1 MDHPEAGPVLP
12 IEIILRIFPGLP
24 QPEAQAL
31 LENSEICE
39 YPPGMILC
47 HEDAYETIFY
57 IILNGR
63 VQVSKRIAADQERRL
78 KVLERGDFFGEM
90 ALIHRAPRAATVRTL
105 VPTRVIEVRKV
116 DFDRLLSSSASV
128 ARAMVQEVSRRL
140 RENDEMAIEDLRLKA
155 GELASAYQRLAEQEY
170 ARREFLSA
178 IAHELRTPL
187 TAASGFL
194 YMVQTGILEGQ
205 SFEGEMM
212 QAALRSAS
220 RNLNRIITLVNDI
233 LFVQE
238 MDLILPRFEPID
250 LSLLLNNV
258 KEMLKHPA
266 IDNQVTVKIRVPASL
281 PKIPGDAR
289 SLERA
294 FTAILDNAIKFNQP
308 GSTVRVRAGN
318 EGEMVWVE
326 VADQGPGIPEQAL
339 PHVFDR
345 FFRVDE
351 LEGRYFRGVGLG
363 LSIARQVIEQHDGA
377 IAVSSRVGQGTSVRV
392 ELPTRFPNAD
402 LPKKQ
407 Q

>member
-1 MDHPEAGPVLP
+1 MDDPEAELTTP

-24 QPEAQAL
+24 EPEAQAL
-31 LENSEICE
+31 VANSEICE
-39 YPPGMILC
+39 YPPGIVLC

-57 IILNGR
+57 IILAGR
-63 VQVSKRIAADQERRL
+63 VTVSKRIAPDQERHL
-78 KVLERGDFFGEM
+78 KILEEGDFFGEM
-90 ALIHRAPRAATVRTL
+90 ALIHKAPRAATVRTL
-105 VPTRVIEVRKV
+105 DATRVIEIRKV

-170 ARREFLSA
+170 ARREFLSV

-194 YMVQTGILEGQ
+194 YMIQTGMMEGQ
-205 SFEGEMM
+205 PLNDEAM
-212 QAALRSAS
+212 QAALRSAA
-220 RNLNRIITLVNDI
+220 RNLNRIISLVNDI

-250 LSLLLNNV
+250 LRLMLANV

-266 IDNQVTVKIRVPASL
+266 LDNHVAVKIHLPKDL

-294 FTAILDNAIKFNQP
+294 FTAILDNAIKFSQP
-308 GSTVRVRAGN
+308 GGVVRLHGGSQN
-318 EGEMVWVE
+318 EMVWIE
-326 VADQGPGIPEQAL
+326 FADQGLGIPENAL

-345 FFRVDE
+345 FFRAEDF
-351 LEGRYFRGVGLG
+351 EGRVFRGVGLG
-363 LSIARQVIEQHDGA
+363 LSIARQVIEQHDGS
-377 IAVSSRVGQGTSVRV
+377 ILVSSQVGQGTRIRV

-402 LPKKQ
+402 Y
-407 Q
+407 

>member
-1 MDHPEAGPVLP
+1 MDNFLNDITTPV
-12 IEIILRIFPGLP
+12 ETILRIFPGLP
-24 QPEAQAL
+24 EPEAQAL
-31 LENSEICE
+31 VANSEICE
-39 YPPGMILC
+39 YAPSVTLC

-57 IILNGR
+57 IILDGK
-63 VQVSKRIAADQERRL
+63 VLVSKRIAHDQERNL
-78 KVLERGDFFGEM
+78 KVLKSGDFFGEM
-90 ALIHRAPRAATVRTL
+90 ALIHKAPRAATVRTIEK
-105 VPTRVIEVRKV
+105 TRVIEIRKV
-116 DFDRLLSSSASV
+116 DFDHLLSSSASV

-155 GELASAYQRLAEQEY
+155 GELANAYQRLAEQEY

-194 YMVQTGILEGQ
+194 YMVQTGLMEGHTLDY
-205 SFEGEMM
+205 EVM

-250 LSLLLNNV
+250 LRLLLNNV
-258 KEMLKHPA
+258 REMLKHPA
-266 IDNQVTVKIRVPASL
+266 IDNQVAVKIRIPSDL

-294 FTAILDNAIKFNQP
+294 FTAILDNAIKFSQS
-308 GSTVRVRAGN
+308 GSTVRIRAGHLD
-318 EGEMVWVE
+318 ESVWIE
-326 VADQGPGIPEQAL
+326 VSDHGVGIPEKAL

-345 FFRVDE
+345 FFRIDE
-351 LEGRYFRGVGLG
+351 VEGRIFRGVGLG
-363 LSIARQVIEQHDGA
+363 LSIARQVIEQHDGT
-377 IAVSSRVGQGTSVRV
+377 ILVSSQVHHGTCVRV
-392 ELPTRFPNAD
+392 ELPTRFPNASH
-402 LPKKQ
+402 
-407 Q
+407 